1 MFKCDRCGYN
11 AKSKRQNLIRHL
23 KKKNIC
29 PSTYKDIPREEL
41 LVIYDNNSNHR
52 KVFYKITKIETN
64 DNEVDMDKLQRE
76 NMELLI
82 ERENL
87 LNKIKNLKEEN
98 KKLEIDKSAMTKQI
112 DSLINK
118 VGNNTN
124 NVYNIFQ
131 LNEYGKEDISYISD
145 NYFEDILNNPDYSI
159 TELVKHIHFNP
170 EHPENMNIK
179 ITNKN
184 KPYASIYNNKGWK
197 IVDRKEIIYDLVR
210 KGFTIIKDKVINEPM
225 LCDKKYQMFKKNTNR
240 KTKEILRNT
249 DILVMN
255 NSLGGYNNLLKNSL

>member
-1 MFKCDRCGYN
+1 
-11 AKSKRQNLIRHL
+11 
-23 KKKNIC
+23 
-29 PSTYKDIPREEL
+29 
-41 LVIYDNNSNHR
+41 
-52 KVFYKITKIETN
+52 
-64 DNEVDMDKLQRE
+64 MDKLQRE

-145 NYFEDILNNPDYSI
+145 NYVEDILNNPDYSI

-255 NSLGGYNNLLKNSL
+255 NSLGGYNNLLKNSI

>member
-1 MFKCDRCGYN
+1 
-11 AKSKRQNLIRHL
+11 
-23 KKKNIC
+23 
-29 PSTYKDIPREEL
+29 
-41 LVIYDNNSNHR
+41 
-52 KVFYKITKIETN
+52 
-64 DNEVDMDKLQRE
+64 
-76 NMELLI
+76 MELLI

-98 KKLEIDKSAMTKQI
+98 KNQNNKSAMTKQI
-112 DSLINK
+112 DSLLNK
-118 VGNNTN
+118 VENNTN

-145 NYFEDILNNPDYSI
+145 NYVEDILNNPDYSI

-255 NSLGGYNNLLKNSL
+255 NSLSGYNNLLKNSI

>member
-1 MFKCDRCGYN
+1 MSGEID
-11 AKSKRQNLIRHL
+11 
-23 KKKNIC
+23 
-29 PSTYKDIPREEL
+29 
-41 LVIYDNNSNHR
+41 V
-52 KVFYKITKIETN
+52 
-64 DNEVDMDKLQRE
+64 DKLQRE
-76 NMELLI
+76 NLELLI

-145 NYFEDILNNPDYSI
+145 NYVEDILNNPDYSI

-255 NSLGGYNNLLKNSL
+255 NSLTGYNNLLKNSL